1 MKKILSLGMVFAFV
15 LASCFAFVGCG
26 TETINLNVVEE
37 AQSKAETLIETFY
50 NKPEN
55 SELATAGIE
64 NFYVEIGSD
73 FNSDVE
79 VVSINGTGHTA
90 NENVKY
96 SVGNNNFV
104 ETPAWIKTDG
114 KLYVAV
120 PTLYV
125 EARSGVTTVVA
136 GSTEFKVTVF
146 ENAGTL
152 NLDSVSIVGPTDGA
166 EAEKTTNDAG
176 KIVVN
181 HTRTS
186 GKTAVA
192 WVLSSEETVLPAGLY
207 VFTKKIASNNAKVS
221 YGVDVTENVSSK
233 GYTSALYNY
242 WLNGNIAEPVNRTID
257 YTVAVPGYGNINFDI
272 NITEVVPEN

>member
-1 MKKILSLGMVFAFV
+1 MKKILSFGICCFLV

-37 AQSKAETLIETFY
+37 AQNKAQTLIETYY

-55 SELATAGIE
+55 SELETAGIE
-64 NFYVEIGSD
+64 NFYVEISSD
-73 FNSDVE
+73 LNTDVE
-79 VVSINGTGHTA
+79 IVKINGVSHSSTD
-90 NENVKY
+90 NVKY

-104 ETPAWIKTDG
+104 ETPAWLIEDG

-125 EARSGVTTVVA
+125 EAKSGVTSILA
-136 GSTEFKVTVF
+136 GSKEFKATVF

-152 NLDSVSIVGPTDGA
+152 NLDSVSVIGPTTGA

-186 GKTAVA
+186 GKTAVSF
-192 WVLSSEETVLPAGLY
+192 VFSSEETVLPANLY
-207 VFTKKIASNNAKVS
+207 MFTKKVTSNNAKVS
-221 YGVDVTENVSSK
+221 YGVDVTENANTE

-257 YTVAVPGYGNINFDI
+257 YVVAVPGYGNINFDI
-272 NITEVVPEN
+272 NITEVVPQN